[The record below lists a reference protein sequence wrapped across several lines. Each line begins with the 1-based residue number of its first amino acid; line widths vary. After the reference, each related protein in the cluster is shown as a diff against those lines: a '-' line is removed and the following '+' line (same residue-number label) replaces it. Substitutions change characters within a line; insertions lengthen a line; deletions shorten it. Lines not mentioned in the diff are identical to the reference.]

1 MSSLSTAS
9 LEEADYTYINSTV
22 KVSNSITV
30 ETLVGSFLVVTLVVP
45 LVVVS
50 ARFNTQPTTIWI

>member
-9 LEEADYTYINSTV
+9 LEEADYTYIISTV

-50 ARFNTQPTTIWI
+50 ARFNTQPMTIWI